1 MSGDFSYLSCRAVA
15 VAALLF
21 LLAGCAA
28 HRYTVCFEA
37 GDSRYCRSGYR
48 KHDARVAAE
57 TLSSLPGVDSASVER
72 TRETRAAIRAPRGVT
87 RAHDRQTKSGD
98 LGNVD

>member
-1 MSGDFSYLSCRAVA
+1 MSGDCSLTRRRAVWA
-15 VAALLF
+15 AALLF
-21 LLAGCAA
+21 SIFFSLAGCAA

-57 TLSSLPGVDSASVER
+57 TLSSLPGVDSATVER
-72 TRETRAAIRAPRGVT
+72 TRKPRTAI

-98 LGNVD
+98 PGYVD